1 VHLDARA
8 QGGSGLIM
16 TESAAVAPGY
26 QVPFARSVRVGAV
39 KTAAVGMLV
48 GRVRLRR
55 SCAAAT
61 RRGLRRPGGAA
72 GAVLAAASRAQVGH
86 EMARSGLPADIHTR
100 GAHGTR
106 ARTGLTHPR
115 FIRVTG
121 DAIDPTFSGSR

>member
-1 VHLDARA
+1 MYRGFPGEPEGYVQPADE
-8 QGGSGLIM
+8 GWTTVGPS
-16 TESAAVAPGY
+16 AVAYPGAP
-26 QVPFARSVRVGAV
+26 VPHALTIEEIGGVVQGVRRRCPRPPRWGCW
-39 KTAAVGMLV
+39 L

-100 GAHGTR
+100 GAWDY
-106 ARTGLTHPR
+106 APAL
-115 FIRVTG
+115 
-121 DAIDPTFSGSR
+121 D